1 MNSITEKHKLY
12 TSGFNDD
19 SSESSEEEK
28 RPSKIS
34 HFLMKSHLTNSL
46 KKINKDKKTN
56 SYNGVK
62 RASSSNTVNNNN
74 NNNII
79 EAYSLEDIKVSINSE
94 DEENLEIKKKV
105 NKGIKEK
112 ENNDLKSN
120 LLLNPVEDNLLFNFK
135 NKISTFSSTDDI
147 LRDTIKLSLNPINR
161 TNKFSKSRSART
173 FMYEEKGDSKNYLLK
188 SKKFGMAKNKN
199 IITYILNLYIFS
211 EFSNFNDLEK
221 DTRIKLFFIPSIN
234 KQFTPNIQNVLSS
247 LNMDNNKSNQ
257 LTKFIN
263 GINELMNDKEYN
275 EIQRKNKNFKICLF
289 LLNII
294 LFLLI
299 AGMSYSF
306 YYFYDFIFKQEPK
319 IMISILASAGIIALL
334 LIVLFVIQLIRLVK
348 LDLYIKYNNLNYM
361 LINYSRFNDYIDEWN
376 KDFFELNKIIV
387 SVPISL
393 NYIMF
398 NLEPYQSIE
407 IKHLDMRWFI
417 DKVYKDKK
425 SIANDKEFIKY
436 FIKVR
441 STLVESKNI

>member
-79 EAYSLEDIKVSINSE
+79 EAYSLEDVKVSINSE
-94 DEENLEIKKKV
+94 DEENLEIKNKV

-161 TNKFSKSRSART
+161 TNKFSISSKSKSKSPIINNNNIKKNSVNNSFDRVN
-173 FMYEEKGDSKNYLLK
+173 SKNRINNNINY
-188 SKKFGMAKNKN
+188 NK
-199 IITYILNLYIFS
+199 YS
-211 EFSNFNDLEK
+211 
-221 DTRIKLFFIPSIN
+221 
-234 KQFTPNIQNVLSS
+234 
-247 LNMDNNKSNQ
+247 NNKR
-257 LTKFIN
+257 K
-263 GINELMNDKEYN
+263 
-275 EIQRKNKNFKICLF
+275 RKNK
-289 LLNII
+289 
-294 LFLLI
+294 
-299 AGMSYSF
+299 
-306 YYFYDFIFKQEPK
+306 
-319 IMISILASAGIIALL
+319 
-334 LIVLFVIQLIRLVK
+334 R
-348 LDLYIKYNNLNYM
+348 
-361 LINYSRFNDYIDEWN
+361 
-376 KDFFELNKIIV
+376 
-387 SVPISL
+387 
-393 NYIMF
+393 
-398 NLEPYQSIE
+398 
-407 IKHLDMRWFI
+407 
-417 DKVYKDKK
+417 KK
-425 SIANDKEFIKY
+425 
-436 FIKVR
+436 
-441 STLVESKNI
+441 